1 MPVLDRIRYLYNTKE
16 QGIVIPHQ
24 SSVTRDNVIVSIDGV
39 LFLRIVDTVKASY
52 NIENP
57 LFNVTNL
64 AQTTMRSEIGKIALD
79 KLFQE
84 RELLNVS
91 IVNAIAREASEW
103 GVECKRYEIRDIS
116 VSDIVRQ
123 SMDFQAEAER
133 KKRKAILQSEGEMEA
148 RVNEAKG
155 EAWSSREVA
164 EGNAVASIK
173 RAEAEAKALE
183 ISTDAVCKN
192 IEKLSASLSKPGAKD
207 AVALR
212 LAEQYIEQFGNL
224 AREGNTMVLSHP
236 SGDPA
241 AAVTSAMGIFS
252 QITTAQKNA
261 AAKAG
266 SEPPRL

>member
-1 MPVLDRIRYLYNTKE
+1 
-16 QGIVIPHQ
+16 
-24 SSVTRDNVIVSIDGV
+24 
-39 LFLRIVDTVKASY
+39 
-52 NIENP
+52 
-57 LFNVTNL
+57 
-64 AQTTMRSEIGKIALD
+64 
-79 KLFQE
+79 
-84 RELLNVS
+84 
-91 IVNAIAREASEW
+91 
-103 GVECKRYEIRDIS
+103 
-116 VSDIVRQ
+116 
-123 SMDFQAEAER
+123 MDFQAEAER

-192 IEKLSASLSKPGAKD
+192 IEKLSAALSKPGAKD